1 MARKSRQA
9 ARARRGVTLPL
20 APWEEAP
27 GLARPILERGEGPPE
42 AELDR
47 KGELVVRRAPVWR
60 TPVSPVMRA
69 LPEAPRAALLD
80 YAGLVEKVASSDGTL
95 DPSGAGGAGRSAGPS
110 LGRLIAARH
119 LADLDTLLAGRRF
132 VAVVSGGGVTVTTYR
147 DLARWVAVDGASRRE
162 LEARTG
168 LPRTDAWRA
177 RLTRAIGDAAHLL
190 AVRLGYGERD
200 AS

>member
-9 ARARRGVTLPL
+9 APARRGVTLPL

-42 AELDR
+42 VALDR
-47 KGELVVRRAPVWR
+47 DGAPVVRRAPVWR
-60 TPVSPVMRA
+60 SPVSPVMRA

-80 YAGLVEKVASSDGTL
+80 YANLVEKVASSGGTL
-95 DPSGAGGAGRSAGPS
+95 DPSGAGGGRSAGPS

-119 LADLDTLLAGRRF
+119 LADLDTLLAARRF
-132 VAVVSGGGVTVTTYR
+132 VAVVSGGGATVTTYR

-162 LEARTG
+162 LEARMG

-177 RLTRAIGDAAHLL
+177 RLTRAIGEAAHLL